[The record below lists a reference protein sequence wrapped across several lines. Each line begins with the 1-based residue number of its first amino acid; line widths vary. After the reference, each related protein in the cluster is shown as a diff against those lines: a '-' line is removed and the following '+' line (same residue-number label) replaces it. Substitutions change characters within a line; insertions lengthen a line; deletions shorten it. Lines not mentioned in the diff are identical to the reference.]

1 MQSSRILLIIS
12 CLLSWLVAAGG
23 AGFAAEDTVPHLV
36 ILLSHP
42 GTPYEDSLQGFLDA
56 LSAKG
61 LRVQH
66 EVIQLNGEQQYATK
80 VLSELDRKSVN
91 LLATFGS
98 LATRV
103 VADHGNGLPVVAGL
117 FLDRHFLKAR
127 NNITGVSMEF
137 PLELQLQWISRVLPG
152 CRNVGTIYG
161 AFQAEKIEQAQQ
173 AAQQAGMALWAVP
186 VKSPSELP
194 LAMDSL
200 ASRAEV
206 LWGLPDEMV
215 FNPHTAKQIL
225 LYSFRNR
232 IPVVGISEAWV
243 KAGALFALHWDYQDL
258 GRQCGEMA
266 AQILRGTP
274 PQALPLAHPRKVG
287 MVLNLKTAVQLKISI
302 PEAVLQSAQEV
313 YK

>member
-1 MQSSRILLIIS
+1 L
-12 CLLSWLVAAGG
+12 
-23 AGFAAEDTVPHLV
+23 
-36 ILLSHP
+36 
-42 GTPYEDSLQGFLDA
+42 
-56 LSAKG
+56 
-61 LRVQH
+61 
-66 EVIQLNGEQQYATK
+66 
-80 VLSELDRKSVN
+80 
-91 LLATFGS
+91 
-98 LATRV
+98 
-103 VADHGNGLPVVAGL
+103 
-117 FLDRHFLKAR
+117 
-127 NNITGVSMEF
+127 
-137 PLELQLQWISRVLPG
+137 
-152 CRNVGTIYG
+152 
-161 AFQAEKIEQAQQ
+161 
-173 AAQQAGMALWAVP
+173 ALWAVP

-215 FNPHTAKQIL
+215 FNQHTAKQIL

-243 KAGALFALHWDYQDL
+243 KAGALFALRWDYQDL

>member
-1 MQSSRILLIIS
+1 MRSSRILLIIL
-12 CLLSWLVAAGG
+12 CLLLWFAAASG
-23 AGFAAEDTVPHLV
+23 AGLAAEDTASHLV

-42 GTPYEDSLQGFLDA
+42 GVPYEDGLQGFLDA
-56 LSAKG
+56 LAAKG
-61 LRVQH
+61 LLVRH
-66 EVIQLNGEQQYATK
+66 EVFQLNGDEQRAAK
-80 VLSELDRKSVN
+80 VLSELDRKTVN
-91 LLATFGS
+91 LIVTFGS
-98 LATRV
+98 LATRM
-103 VADHGNGLPVVAGL
+103 VADHGNELPVVAGL

-127 NNITGVSMEF
+127 NHITGVSMEF
-137 PLELQLQWISRVLPG
+137 PLELQFQWISRVLPG
-152 CRNVGTIYG
+152 CRNVGTIHG
-161 AFQAEKIEQAQQ
+161 VSHAEKIGQAEK
-173 AAQQAGMALWAVP
+173 AAQQAGMELLAVS
-186 VKSPSELP
+186 VRAPSELP

-206 LWGLPDEMV
+206 LWSLPDEMV

-232 IPVVGISEAWV
+232 IPVVGISDAWV
-243 KAGALFALHWDYQDL
+243 KAGALFALSWDYKDL

-287 MVLNLKTAVQLKISI
+287 IVLNLKTAGQLKISI
-302 PEAVLQSAQEV
+302 PEAVLRSAQEV